1 MANCK
6 KRTCPQTYYAGTGGE
21 ESARRERS
29 DRGREGKWRR
39 VIEWGKGRGSR
50 GGGAL
55 MRPSPCRFLGE
66 PGGETEEVASRS
78 KNEEDLTI
86 RGKTALLL
94 ARLSQSGERE
104 KIGKRKV
111 WGSGFGCRKSGR
123 SN

>member
-1 MANCK
+1 
-6 KRTCPQTYYAGTGGE
+6 
-21 ESARRERS
+21 
-29 DRGREGKWRR
+29 
-39 VIEWGKGRGSR
+39 
-50 GGGAL
+50 

-66 PGGETEEVASRS
+66 AGGETEEVASRS

-111 WGSGFGCRKSGR
+111 WGSGLGVGSPADRTENLPNHGILVLLPVASRPFVF
-123 SN
+123 SNQVKPCIESIFSN

>member
-1 MANCK
+1 
-6 KRTCPQTYYAGTGGE
+6 
-21 ESARRERS
+21 
-29 DRGREGKWRR
+29 
-39 VIEWGKGRGSR
+39 
-50 GGGAL
+50 

-66 PGGETEEVASRS
+66 AGGETEEVASRS

-111 WGSGFGCRKSGR
+111 WGSGLGVGSPADRTENLPNHGILVLLPLASRPFVF
-123 SN
+123 SNQVKPCIESIFSN